1 MRTLLALVHPA
12 RPFFDYFRWGIYR
25 GKLRKQWVLSLS
37 HRLCHFIVFE
47 VTVGLDES
55 PGITALLSHFVNR
68 LLLLLLL
75 LFFCFVLMGWK
86 RNEGGRRWGV
96 KKSLKHTFTLKERPF
111 FFSLRV
117 DVVCY
122 LDTSVKGERR
132 IENCFFLRLSGGSTF
147 LSKKEKKNTI
157 FGHRI

>member
-1 MRTLLALVHPA
+1 MSP
-12 RPFFDYFRWGIYR
+12 
-25 GKLRKQWVLSLS
+25 LSLFLS

-75 LFFCFVLMGWK
+75 FFCFVLMGWK

-96 KKSLKHTFTLKERPF
+96 KKSLKHTFILKERLF

-132 IENCFFLRLSGGSTF
+132 IENCFFGTVWWLYIFILKG
-147 LSKKEKKNTI
+147 KKNT
-157 FGHRI
+157 FLVTGFNL